1 MTHSPSV
8 PQMNVRLA
16 LCVLLTSSPF
26 WRLWNGKCHKF
37 GRSAPLRYELC
48 SNRKLFSPVRATF
61 CDDDAHFEFKRRS
74 FPLSLR
80 HIIQELSSSWAQRSA
95 EARQHVWPPARPRRW
110 RRPSSWCFISDTENH
125 TSPSYPARPAC
136 LPSRWHLRAM
146 SLVPPPPPLRVD
158 TEIVI

>member
-1 MTHSPSV
+1 MFCSRLPLFGDSGMGNAT
-8 PQMNVRLA
+8 NLAVRRR
-16 LCVLLTSSPF
+16 CVMIRTLF
-26 WRLWNGKCHKF
+26 K
-37 GRSAPLRYELC
+37 
-48 SNRKLFSPVRATF
+48 RKTFFSPVSATF
-61 CDDDAHFEFKRRS
+61 CDDDAHFKFKRRS